1 MRLPEFGKMAAVAA
15 IALTLGMTG
24 PAPAHAQTV
33 DAATLQRLQ
42 QVIEQQ
48 QAQIAAQARML
59 EALQGEVRALA
70 RSARE
75 NASAASQA
83 QRTAAQAAAAA
94 EQAST
99 QAANAPLPEKTVTSG
114 KSGVKLAI
122 SGQVNRGVLFVD
134 DGAKTHAIHVDND
147 NSSTRVRFVGEGRLD
162 EEFKVGAAVEVQF
175 ESNSSGSVN
184 QFNERGVGPNNFT
197 ERRLEVYLDSKT
209 FGRLWIGQGDTASNG
224 SSERDLSGTSVIGYS
239 AVNDLAGG
247 LIFVRGGLPQA
258 IVTDPT
264 VGGTFSNL
272 DGLSRDDRVRYDT
285 PKWNG
290 FQLSGSAIA
299 NGRWDVAGRFAGK
312 VWDAKIAA
320 ALAYWSRP
328 GREGISGSISGLH
341 ASGINLTVAAGNM
354 DFTSPAAVA
363 AGRLDSSFW
372 YVKLGYLNN
381 FLTDIGKTGIA
392 VDYFNGDDQAA
403 NNDEGQ
409 SFGVFL
415 VQNLDKVATELY
427 VGGRVY
433 DLDRMGRDFDDIAA
447 VLAGARIKF

>member
-1 MRLPEFGKMAAVAA
+1 MAAAAAVALILA
-15 IALTLGMTG
+15 VTG
-24 PAPAHAQTV
+24 PMSAPRAQAV
-33 DAATLQRLQ
+33 DAAAVQRLQ
-42 QVIEQQ
+42 QLIEQQ

-70 RSARE
+70 RSAQE
-75 NASAASQA
+75 SATAANAA
-83 QRTAAQAAAAA
+83 QRTATQAAATA
-94 EQAST
+94 EQASA
-99 QAANAPLPEKTVTSG
+99 QAANAPVPEKTVTSG
-114 KSGVKLAI
+114 KKGIKLAV

-147 NSSTRVRFVGEGRLD
+147 NSSTRIRFVAEGRLN
-162 EEFKVGAAVEVQF
+162 EEFKVGAHVEVQF
-175 ESNSSGSVN
+175 ESNSSGVVN

-197 ERRLEVYLDSKT
+197 ERKLEVYLDSKT

-224 SSERDLSGTSVIGYS
+224 VSERDLSGTSVAGYS
-239 AVNDLAGG
+239 AVHDLAGG
-247 LIFVRGGLPQA
+247 MIFVRSGLPQA
-258 IVTDPT
+258 IVTDPSI
-264 VGGTFSNL
+264 GATFTNL

-290 FQLSGSAIA
+290 FHLRGSVIA
-299 NGRWDVAGRFAGK
+299 NGRWDVGGRFAGK
-312 VWDAKIAA
+312 VWDTKLAA

-328 GREGISGSISGLH
+328 GREGVSGSISGLH
-341 ASGINLTVAAGNM
+341 ASGINLSFAGGNA

-363 AGRLDSSFW
+363 AGRFDSSFW

-381 FLTDIGKTGIA
+381 FLTSAGKTGIA
-392 VDYFNGDDQAA
+392 VDYFNGNDQAA
-403 NNDEGQ
+403 NFDEGEA
-409 SFGVFL
+409 FGVFL

-433 DLDRMGRDFDDIAA
+433 DLDRRGRNFDSIAA